1 VFLTLTSTS
10 DAIQLVTGQAAS
22 IDVHA
27 SWADNNAGT
36 VTPGRTNT
44 AAITTA
50 LTTVV
55 VDHPASGQQRG
66 VTFLSVRNKH
76 ATAACDCTLQ
86 HTDGATTETIMKTTL
101 QPGEALICFRDTFQQ
116 LLASGAP
123 KTSDSTNVSITGG
136 AIAGADFTAKAGT
149 TASSGFHRPTG
160 VLTTTPVA
168 GDEEYDGVVLYDVA
182 IGSERGVRNSEQ
194 FITMQGGTF
203 TLTSQTAAQKIFNN
217 PTNGQLT
224 VGAARSYQFEGAVT
238 LSAMSATS
246 GAFGFAIGGTAT
258 LTFIS
263 WMSDGSKAALATAG
277 AAQSTYNVTAAN
289 TAIVTATTNTVG
301 WFYVRGLIRI
311 NAAGTII
318 PQVSLGIAAAA
329 VVGQDSWFRL
339 WPIGSNIVRQVGNW
353 S

>member
-1 VFLTLTSTS
+1 VFLTLTSVT
-10 DAIQLVTGQAAS
+10 DQIQLVTGQAAS

-50 LTTVV
+50 TTTVV

-66 VTFLSVRNKH
+66 ITFLSVRNKH
-76 ATAACDCTLQ
+76 ATVACDCTLQ
-86 HTDGATTETIMKTTL
+86 HTDGSTTETIMKTTL

-136 AIAGADFTAKAGT
+136 VISGTEINTKAGIAGGAGFTFTAGT
-149 TASSGFHRPTG
+149 LATSPQ
-160 VLTTTPVA
+160 A
-168 GDEEYDGVVLYDVA
+168 GDTEYDGVVKYSTPIA
-182 IGSERGVRNSEQ
+182 GERGVIQAEQ
-194 FITMQGGTF
+194 FITVQGGTR
-203 TLTSQTAAQKIFNN
+203 TLASQTAAQKIFGT
-217 PTNGQLT
+217 PTNGALT
-224 VGAARSYQFEGAVT
+224 VGAGRSYWFEGYVT

-246 GAFGFAIGGTAT
+246 GAFGFAFLGTAT
-258 LTFIS
+258 FTTIGWIS
-263 WMSDGSKAALATAG
+263 EGVKAALATA
-277 AAQSTYNVTAAN
+277 AATQQTANTTAAN

-301 WFYVRGLIRI
+301 WFYIKGLMRI
-311 NAAGTII
+311 NAGGTII
-318 PQVSLGIAAAA
+318 PAVSLGIAAAA
-329 VVGQDSWFRL
+329 VVGQDAWFRIRA
-339 WPIGSNIVRQVGNW
+339 IGTNTVVSQGNW